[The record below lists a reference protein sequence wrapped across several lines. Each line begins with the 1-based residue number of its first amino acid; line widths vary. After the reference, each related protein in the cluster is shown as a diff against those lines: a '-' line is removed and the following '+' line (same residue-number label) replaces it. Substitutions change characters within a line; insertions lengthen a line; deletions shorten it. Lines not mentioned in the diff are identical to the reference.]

1 MKRLFTIFTLM
12 WLTATSAMAQQSD
25 GEERFNRFIA
35 FAENLEQESRKA
47 YQLRRENRSEL
58 YVEAMKQ
65 YAESPTVMEDIDRV
79 AAQADSLLHR
89 MVELARENKPEQVW
103 EIYEEGDNNYILLSY
118 FSTDELGFSFHVGF
132 LTTVLF
138 NIFPEE
144 EATLASQRV
153 IEPFVGVMEA
163 YHTAGGKINVEVYLE
178 SKNILIDIYSQTQQ
192 IEKATEAC
200 QKILEVL
207 EGESKEYDIERLQ
220 AIDCYAMFKCYL
232 LKESVE
238 PSVIKRGLYICGRML
253 ADESYD
259 QEQKQ
264 LVKELKQNLMSYQ
277 QEE

>member
-1 MKRLFTIFTLM
+1 MRTIYIILSLLL
-12 WLTATSAMAQQSD
+12 LTASQVMAQQSD
-25 GEERFNRFIA
+25 REERFNRFIA

-47 YQLRRENRSEL
+47 YKQRREHRSEI

-103 EIYEEGDNNYILLSY
+103 ELYEEGHNNYILLSY

-132 LTTVLF
+132 LTAVLF

-163 YHTAGGKINVEVYLE
+163 YHAANGEVNVEVYLE
-178 SKNILIDIYSQTQQ
+178 TKNILIDIYSQTQQ

-207 EGESKEYDIERLQ
+207 EGESTEYDIERLQ

-232 LKESVE
+232 LNESVE

-259 QEQKQ
+259 EEQKQ
-264 LVKELKQNLMSYQ
+264 LVNELKQNLMSYQ